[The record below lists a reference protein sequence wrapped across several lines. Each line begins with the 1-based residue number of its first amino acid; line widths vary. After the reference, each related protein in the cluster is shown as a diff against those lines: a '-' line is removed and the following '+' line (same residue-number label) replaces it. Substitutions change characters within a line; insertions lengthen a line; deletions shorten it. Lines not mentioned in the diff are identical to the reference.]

1 MVVES
6 IMLWDWYGLI
16 IRYKNNIDGLV
27 AGEYGNL
34 KDGIY
39 MRIYNLVPTLV
50 TKQVSQIVVGLLYIP
65 REILMIDYFQF

>member
-16 IRYKNNIDGLV
+16 IKYKNNIDGLV
-27 AGEYGNL
+27 EGEYGNL

-39 MRIYNLVPTLV
+39 MRIYGYP
-50 TKQVSQIVVGLLYIP
+50 KI
-65 REILMIDYFQF
+65 